1 MVSSKK
7 MDRARNGP
15 GMFEIVFGVVLSVV
29 LGVLLGVIHLV
40 FKPVEVVAKMPEE
53 IVPGQVYF
61 VEGAVNSGKARQWT
75 RKRQMLADG
84 AAADVTFTEEEL
96 NAWMASA
103 NVQPQQ
109 AKGAAPAAAAAPA
122 ALFTPERVN
131 FRIQGGSLQVGMLGK
146 IAAVGV
152 TQDLVFHTR
161 GTFVEG
167 AEGYVFS
174 PDQLYVG
181 SLPVHKVPGLTEIL
195 MKRVAEAQQL
205 PEDLVTTWKKLK
217 LVAVEDNVLRL
228 VLP

>member
-1 MVSSKK
+1 MVSTKK

-29 LGVLLGVIHLV
+29 LGALLGVIHLV

-53 IVPGQVYF
+53 IVAGQVYF

-103 NVQPQQ
+103 NVQPKKN
-109 AKGAAPAAAAAPA
+109 ADPAAAAPA

-146 IAAVGV
+146 IEAVGV

-167 AEGYVFS
+167 AEGYVFA

-181 SLPVHKVPGLTEIL
+181 SLPVHKVPGLTELL
-195 MKRVAEAQQL
+195 MKRVAEAQAL
-205 PEDLVTTWKKLK
+205 PEDLMTTWKKLK